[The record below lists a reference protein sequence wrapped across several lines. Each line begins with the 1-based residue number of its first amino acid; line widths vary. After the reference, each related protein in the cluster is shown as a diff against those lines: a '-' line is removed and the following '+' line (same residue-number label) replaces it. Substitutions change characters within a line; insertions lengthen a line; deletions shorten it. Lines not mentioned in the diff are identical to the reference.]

1 MDRVK
6 NRPKWSQHL
15 RRFGPGGPQNTST
28 ALIIQGWERSVNMA
42 NKWYEQAKRKLE
54 AEKGSGNYDRY
65 ASAMK
70 DAVCEALD
78 GFCRQDAEFAQAVVQ
93 GGTFAECMKAVAK
106 GCGSAISDLEAFRRA
121 VRFYFP
127 GADVKFHMTVNLCA
141 DVEAEATEQA
151 AGAGP
156 KILNL
161 DDFL

>member
-1 MDRVK
+1 M
-6 NRPKWSQHL
+6 N
-15 RRFGPGGPQNTST
+15 
-28 ALIIQGWERSVNMA
+28 E
-42 NKWYEQAKRKLE
+42 WYEQAKRKLE
-54 AEKGSGNYDRY
+54 AEKGSGSYDRY

-70 DAVCEALD
+70 SAVCEALD

-141 DVEAEATEQA
+141 DVEAEAGPAARA

-156 KILNL
+156 KILDL
-161 DDFL
+161 EDFL